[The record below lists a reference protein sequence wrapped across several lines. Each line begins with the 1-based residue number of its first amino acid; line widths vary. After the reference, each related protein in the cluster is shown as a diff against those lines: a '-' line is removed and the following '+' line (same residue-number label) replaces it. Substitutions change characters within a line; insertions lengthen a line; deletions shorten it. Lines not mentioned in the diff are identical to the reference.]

1 MNLNFHSDE
10 DFIKRLTEIVEANFK
25 NENFGVSE
33 LTEEAG
39 LSHSVIHRRLKS
51 IKNQSVSQFIREIRL
66 KKARELLE
74 EGKRTVSEIAYEVGF
89 GSPSYFIR
97 CFHEQFGYSPGETK
111 NQIAAYSDSEKQ
123 TDEKRPKEPKVTNKS
138 SKIFITSVS
147 IIILLAAYFL
157 FIKPFGNS
165 SKNRQNNTIEKS
177 IMVLPF
183 TNLSSDENNQ
193 YFADGIAE
201 DILNQ
206 LTKTT
211 SLKVVSRTSSEQFRE
226 SSLSSKE
233 IAEKMKVNYILEGSV
248 RRQDDDVRISVQL
261 IDARQDQHL
270 WSENYDRQ
278 LEDIFAIQT
287 DISKNVAEK
296 LETILSPEE
305 IKQIEKLQPI
315 NAEAYD
321 NYLMGRYFCF
331 KRDVVSIKKGI
342 EYFEKAIEIDP
353 DYALAYTGLADG
365 YFLLSFNGDI
375 ERNAGYKKAYEMAE
389 KALENDSTL
398 AETYAVLGVVSYF
411 GFWKWEEARKLF
423 EKALEIDPTC
433 VTAYI
438 YYCGFLDIVGEA
450 DKALEQVNRAIE
462 LEPFINITY
471 QMKGTIYRNEKKY
484 TESNIAFSKAFA
496 LNSDTWFCYWSIFKN
511 YIDLNDETSAI
522 KTLVEIFSV
531 QPGFQSY
538 RDSITPVYETSGIKG
553 IINLCLDKILL
564 DYSPERLL
572 GAETPNITLVA
583 YLYNKL
589 GMQNEALSMLEMAC
603 RERFCDIPR
612 RIRVPEYGNLH
623 TDPRFQAMVD
633 TMNLRP
639 YFQISS
645 E

>member
-10 DFIKRLTEIVEANFK
+10 DFIKRLTEIVEVNFK

-33 LTEEAG
+33 LIEEAG

-66 KKARELLE
+66 KKAKELLE

-111 NQIAAYSDSEKQ
+111 YHISADSDSVKQ
-123 TDEKRPKEPKVTNKS
+123 DVENPTENRTSKRSPILLIAT
-138 SKIFITSVS
+138 VS
-147 IIILLAAYFL
+147 IIVLLGAYFIFL
-157 FIKPFGNS
+157 KLSRNS
-165 SKNRQNNTIEKS
+165 SINKQIVSTEKS

-183 TNLSSDENNQ
+183 TNLSSNENNQ

-206 LTKTT
+206 LTKMTD
-211 SLKVVSRTSSEQFRE
+211 LKVVSRTSAEQFRK
-226 SSLSSKE
+226 SLLSTPE
-233 IAEKMKVNYILEGSV
+233 IAKKMKVNYILEGSV
-248 RRQDDDVRISVQL
+248 RRQDDNVRISVQL

-278 LEDIFAIQT
+278 LAYIFDIQS
-287 DISKNVAEK
+287 DIAQNVANH
-296 LETILSPEE
+296 LQSILSPEE
-305 IKQIEKLQPI
+305 MKQIHKLHPV

-321 NYLMGRYFCF
+321 NYLLGRYLMY
-331 KRDVVSIKKGI
+331 KRDAVSIQKAI
-342 EYFEKAIEIDP
+342 EYFEKALEIDP
-353 DYALAYTGLADG
+353 DYALAYAGLTDG
-365 YFLLSFNGDI
+365 YFHLSFLGII

-389 KALENDSTL
+389 KALEKDSTL
-398 AETYAVLGVVSYF
+398 AETYAVFGVINCY
-411 GFWKWEEARKLF
+411 GYWKWEEARKLF